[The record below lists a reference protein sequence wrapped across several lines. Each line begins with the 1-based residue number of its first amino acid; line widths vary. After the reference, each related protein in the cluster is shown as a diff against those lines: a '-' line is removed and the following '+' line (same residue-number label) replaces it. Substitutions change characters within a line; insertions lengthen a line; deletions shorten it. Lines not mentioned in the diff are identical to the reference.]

1 MPGPTHSNRSFKS
14 NKGLKVEPGTECV
27 IEIWDARDFETKE
40 DIKAAIDIKI
50 YKKDPDKE
58 YSKGESIGFFRAF
71 KNEPKPLKEKDQD
84 AEIPI

>member
-40 DIKAAIDIKI
+40 DIKGAIDIKI
-50 YKKDPDKE
+50 YKKVEK
-58 YSKGESIGFFRAF
+58 II
-71 KNEPKPLKEKDQD
+71 NENN
-84 AEIPI
+84 IPITVEILSGSIFYIIPKYLTYR